1 MLDMGGWVF
10 AGFAFAAVL
19 CTHVS
24 GDPSPPHACRTAP
37 TPRDPKRSSA
47 AAIADR
53 YSRRMRRILKWLLG
67 LLVLNTLV
75 WAVGQAITRSKT
87 TSDVTADDVDF
98 QAFWASPT
106 FVPQSTSLRRVNVLV
121 VMAGATV
128 DLREAVPADGGT
140 MAYVTTLLGGT
151 AVLVRKD
158 WDVEVVEETK
168 SSEVDI
174 RLDSGIERPSNSPK
188 VTVYLRTTYGGALVG
203 YEPST
208 KLGT

>member
-1 MLDMGGWVF
+1 
-10 AGFAFAAVL
+10 
-19 CTHVS
+19 
-24 GDPSPPHACRTAP
+24 
-37 TPRDPKRSSA
+37 
-47 AAIADR
+47 
-53 YSRRMRRILKWLLG
+53 MRRILKWLLG

-98 QAFWASPT
+98 HAFWASPT
-106 FVPQSTSLRRVNVLV
+106 FVPHSTSLRRVNVLV

-140 MAYVTTLLGGT
+140 VAYVTTLLGGT

-168 SSEVDI
+168 SSEVEI
-174 RLDSGIERPSNSPK
+174 RLDSGIERPSDSPK